1 MSSDG
6 TVLRVYSLPPRQ
18 ESDLGTRYKWLSKTS
33 AFTALTSVEFS
44 YVYFKIPNC
53 FIISINYLPHCC
65 GRRAHQNREG
75 LALPHR
81 FGRYRSL
88 PVREVGSPGCLIH
101 GDESS
106 WHDCTCR
113 GRSGAQ
119 IGGKQSRS
127 FTLKA
132 REASCPPKFHNL

>member
-6 TVLRVYSLPPRQ
+6 TVSRVYSLPPCQ
-18 ESDLGTRYKWLSKTS
+18 ESDLGTRPKWLSKTS
-33 AFTALTSVEFS
+33 AFTALMSVEFS

-53 FIISINYLPHCC
+53 FIISINYLPHCR

-75 LALPHR
+75 LALAHR
-81 FGRYRSL
+81 FGRYGSL

-106 WHDCTCR
+106 WHDCTHH

-127 FTLKA
+127 FTLKT
-132 REASCPPKFHNL
+132 REASP

>member
-6 TVLRVYSLPPRQ
+6 TVLRVYSLPPCQ
-18 ESDLGTRYKWLSKTS
+18 ESDLGTRFKWLSKTS

-53 FIISINYLPHCC
+53 FIISINYFPHCC
-65 GRRAHQNREG
+65 GMGKTEKG
-75 LALPHR
+75 WLWLIVL
-81 FGRYRSL
+81 GGMGSL
-88 PVREVGSPGCLIH
+88 PVREVGSPGSLIH

-106 WHDCTCR
+106 WHDCTHR

-127 FTLKA
+127 FTLKT